1 MNKKLFYLILVLLIV
16 SSCMAFSRITGND
29 FINCDDDQYITDNYH
44 IQAGIH
50 PESIKWAFTT
60 THFSYWHPLA
70 WLSHIMDWSLFGAN
84 ASYHHLVSLLLHIGA
99 IIFLFLFLNKTT
111 KNVWAA
117 AFAAAFFALH
127 PLRVESVAW
136 AAERKDVL
144 SMFFGMACLY
154 VYSFYAE
161 NLKKSGYFLC
171 LALFTLALMS
181 KQTMVTLPFIL
192 MLLDYWPLNRWQKTI
207 KRNDAKFNSA
217 KRLIWEKIPF
227 ILLTIV
233 ASIIIFWAQNKG
245 GRLTSIQELPI
256 VTRIFNAIVSYATY
270 LVKMFWPFNLAVF
283 YPYKMSLPLWE
294 VALALIILAC
304 MTIAALQYLRKLP
317 FLFVGWFWYMGA
329 MIPLIGLVQA
339 GAQAMADRHTYLPSI
354 GIAIII
360 SWGSTSL
367 IKNKTIQKIFLSPA
381 GVAVLIFLSVLTW
394 HQCSFWKN
402 SSSLFYHALRVTENN
417 YLAHGNLARA
427 LLDEGKNG
435 EAIHHFQE
443 VIRIKPNSAI
453 PYNMLGDA
461 YTKIGQYESAVK
473 NYNHAISLDPA
484 YANAYNNRGTAYS
497 GLNETKQ
504 ALEDLSK
511 AIQLKRDYTEAY
523 YNRGVVYILAEQY
536 QNALQDLSETIRLNP
551 VYIPAYFNRGMT
563 YARTGH
569 YQLAIKDYEKI
580 IRLKPDYADAYNNR
594 AAVYLTLGNNE
605 LGCRDARKAC
615 ELGVCKILEIAE
627 SHGHCRHSM

>member
-16 SSCMAFSRITGND
+16 SSCITFGRIVGND
-29 FINCDDDQYITDNYH
+29 FINCDDDQYITENYH
-44 IQAGIH
+44 IQSGIN

-60 THFSYWHPLA
+60 THFSYWHPLT
-70 WLSHIMDWSLFGAN
+70 WLSHITDWSLFGAN
-84 ASYHHLVSLLLHIGA
+84 ASYHHLVSLFLHIGA
-99 IIFLFLFLNKTT
+99 VILLFLFLNKTT

-154 VYSFYAE
+154 VYSLYAE

-192 MLLDYWPLNRWQKTI
+192 MLLDYWPLERWQKTI

-217 KRLIWEKIPF
+217 KRLICEKIPF

-233 ASIIIFWAQNKG
+233 ASIIIFLAQNKG

-270 LVKMFWPFNLAVF
+270 LVKIFWPFNLAVF
-283 YPYKMSLPLWE
+283 YPYETS
-294 VALALIILAC
+294 LALWKVLIALVILTLI
-304 MTIAALQYLRKLP
+304 TIVVLYSLRKAP

-329 MIPLIGLVQA
+329 MMPLIGLIQA
-339 GAQAMADRHTYLPSI
+339 GAQARADRHTYLPFI
-354 GIAIII
+354 GIAMMV
-360 SWGSTSL
+360 SWGIPLLTKSENLRKKILFPAAIFFL
-367 IKNKTIQKIFLSPA
+367 ICLS
-381 GVAVLIFLSVLTW
+381 ILTW
-394 HQCSFWKN
+394 HQCGFWKN
-402 SSSLFYHALRVTENN
+402 SSGLFYHTLSVTQNN
-417 YLAHGNLARA
+417 DLAHSNLART
-427 LLDEGKNG
+427 LLDEGKN
-435 EAIHHFQE
+435 EKAIHHFQE
-443 VIRIKPNSAI
+443 AIRIKPNSAI
-453 PYNMLGDA
+453 PYNMIGDA
-461 YTKIGQYESAVK
+461 YTKTGRYELAIK
-473 NYNHAISLDPA
+473 NYNHAISLDPL

-497 GLNETKQ
+497 GLNEIKQ

-511 AIQLKRDYTEAY
+511 AIHLKRDYTEAY

-563 YARTGH
+563 YAKTGQ

-615 ELGVCKILEIAE
+615 ELGICKILEIAE
-627 SHGHCRHSM
+627 SHGNCRHSM